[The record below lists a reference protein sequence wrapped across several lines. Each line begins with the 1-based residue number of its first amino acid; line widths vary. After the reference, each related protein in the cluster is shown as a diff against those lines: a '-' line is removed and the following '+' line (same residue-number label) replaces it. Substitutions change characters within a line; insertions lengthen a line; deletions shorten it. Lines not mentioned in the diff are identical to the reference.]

1 MRHEVERKT
10 RRSLG
15 HWVLHNRFAIQ
26 VASIIFANSYLLR
39 HWKGFCYPVLN
50 CWACPGAS
58 FACPIGVLQNASS
71 NASYTL
77 AETGIR
83 GLWVALPLYTIG
95 TLLLFSALFGRMM
108 CGWLCPFGW
117 FQEMVG
123 RLRRKKSLVP
133 APLTY
138 LRFAVLAGLVF
149 VIPYYTHQ
157 PWFSKLCP
165 MGALEGGLLQPLFNP
180 ELRSMMQEWWWF
192 KQILLVGTIATMLF
206 WKRPFCAVICPL
218 GAIFSLFQRVSAWE
232 IRFAEERCVNCLW
245 CVRHCPQGIDP
256 RTDVNGRRCIGC
268 LECQKCPFGAITSVP
283 RWAPKSCSA
292 CSQNAKTEGS
302 WPASN

>member
-117 FQEMVG
+117 LQEQVG
-123 RLRRKKSLVP
+123 RLRRKKLPMPNALS
-133 APLTY
+133 Y
-138 LRFAVLAGLVF
+138 LRYVVLVVHTPAVVLEALSHGRARGWTAAAV
-149 VIPYYTHQ
+149 VQ
-157 PWFSKLCP
+157 P
-165 MGALEGGLLQPLFNP
+165 GTALDD
-180 ELRSMMQEWWWF
+180 
-192 KQILLVGTIATMLF
+192 A
-206 WKRPFCAVICPL
+206 
-218 GAIFSLFQRVSAWE
+218 RV
-232 IRFAEERCVNCLW
+232 V
-245 CVRHCPQGIDP
+245 V
-256 RTDVNGRRCIGC
+256 V
-268 LECQKCPFGAITSVP
+268 
-283 RWAPKSCSA
+283 
-292 CSQNAKTEGS
+292 
-302 WPASN
+302 